1 MSIPP
6 RIKVRGILET
16 VMKIWAHSLVKNEER
31 YLWFAVRGI
40 IDFVDKVLLWD
51 TGSTDRTLEI
61 IKELKKRYPLKIE
74 FKEVGNV
81 TPEGFTKVSQQMLD
95 ETDAD
100 WFIIVDGDEVWWDES
115 IKRVVETI
123 EKKGNELELI
133 VNPVVNCVGDIYH
146 YQEEAA
152 GNYQIDG
159 RRGHMNIRAVNCK
172 IPGLH
177 FEKPHGTRGLYDADG
192 MLIQERPHSR
202 RLFLN
207 DAPLMHFTNL
217 IRSSNRGKD
226 LLVPK
231 RDIKLK
237 YELGTPFQKDF
248 FYPEAFFRERPKI
261 IPSPWK
267 KMNAAFCLRA
277 LVETPPRRI
286 KRRLFKSKI
295 GY

>member
-1 MSIPP
+1 M
-6 RIKVRGILET
+6 E
-16 VMKIWAHSLVKNEER
+16 IWAHSLVKNEER
-31 YLWFAVRGI
+31 YLWYAVTSV
-40 IDFVDKVLLWD
+40 IDFVDKVFLWD
-51 TGSTDRTLEI
+51 TGSTDNTVEI
-61 IKELKKRYPLKIE
+61 IKELKKRYPLIIE
-74 FKEVGNV
+74 FRELGSV
-81 TPEGFTKVSQQMLD
+81 TPEEFTKVSQQMLE

-100 WFIIVDGDEVWWDES
+100 WFIVIDGDEVWWEES
-115 IKRVVETI
+115 IKRLVETI
-123 EKKGNELELI
+123 KKSGESLELI

-159 RRGHMNIRAVNCK
+159 RRGHMNIRAVNCR

-192 MLIQERPHSR
+192 RLIQERSHSR

-207 DAPLMHFTNL
+207 DASLMHFTNL
-217 IRSSNRGKD
+217 IRSSNRDKD

-237 YELGTPFQKDF
+237 YELGIPFAKDF
-248 FYPEAFFRERPKI
+248 YYPEVFFRPGPKI
-261 IPSPWK
+261 VQSPWQ
-267 KMNAAFCLRA
+267 KMDTAFYLRA
-277 LVETPPRRI
+277 LVETLPRKV
-286 KRRLFKSKI
+286 KRRLFKSKT

>member
-1 MSIPP
+1 MN
-6 RIKVRGILET
+6 
-16 VMKIWAHSLVKNEER
+16 IWAHTLVKNEER
-31 YLWFAVRGI
+31 YLWYAVTSV

-51 TGSTDRTLEI
+51 TGSTDNTVEI
-61 IKELKKRYPLKIE
+61 AKLLKRSYPGRIE
-74 FKEVGNV
+74 FREIGEVS
-81 TPEGFTKVSQQMLD
+81 PERFSKVSQEMLE
-95 ETDAD
+95 ETAAD

-115 IKRVVETI
+115 IKRVIETI
-123 EKKGNELELI
+123 KKSEERLELT

-159 RRGHMNIRAVNCK
+159 RRGHMNIRAVNRK

-192 MLIQERPHSR
+192 KLIQERPHSR

-207 DAPLMHFTNL
+207 DAPLIHFTNL
-217 IRSSNRGKD
+217 IRSSNREKD

-237 YELGTPFQKDF
+237 YELGIPFPRDF
-248 FYPEAFFRERPKI
+248 YYPEAFFRERPKI
-261 IPSPWK
+261 VSSSWK
-267 KMNAAFCLRA
+267 KMDMAFYLRA

-286 KRRLFKSKI
+286 KRRLFKSRT